1 MNLNALER
9 RVRQAGGIAVLLTLA
24 TILWGIWRGL
34 RQPRMA
40 RSGRYFTW
48 LRQPRFYLFASTGY
62 LALCWRLWRPM
73 PVALSRQLRHFA
85 LMVGSL
91 LYFGGLALVLW
102 GRLELGR
109 MYNVSSSF
117 GAQLYTQHRLVT
129 SGPFAYVR
137 HPMYL
142 GILLTALGGIAVYR
156 TWTFLF
162 LLTHFPALRVRAR
175 HEEQA
180 LAAAFGAEWAAYCR
194 QVPGWLPR
202 CKER

>member
-1 MNLNALER
+1 MLER
-9 RVRQAGGIAVLLTLA
+9 RVRQAGAIAVFLTLA
-24 TILWGIWRGL
+24 AIFTGIWRGL
-34 RQPRMA
+34 RQPVIA
-40 RSGRYFTW
+40 RTGRFANW
-48 LRQPRFYLFASTGY
+48 LRRPLFYLFASTGY
-62 LALCWRLWRPM
+62 YALCWRLWRPF
-73 PVALSRQLRHFA
+73 PWALSGRFRAVFLT
-85 LMVGSL
+85 LGSL
-91 LYFGGLALVLW
+91 LYFPGLALVLW

-117 GAQLYTQHRLVT
+117 GAHLYAGHRLVT

-142 GILLTALGGIAVYR
+142 GILLTALGGIALYR

-162 LLTHFPALRVRAR
+162 LLTHFPVLMVRAR

-180 LAAAFGAEWAAYCR
+180 LAATFGTEWDAYCR
-194 QVPGWLPR
+194 QAPRWLPR